1 MADFPFPCPI
11 LLSLAI
17 VVCSVGCQVI
27 QVQKVYF
34 YNIYVWNCIT
44 CKLYLF
50 MFYYKSFKLNLEWI
64 FSWIEIWMK
73 RICWQPT
80 PSNDVY
86 FYFCRFCS
94 YFKKVFS
101 WFLFLRCISSL
112 FYRKGDL
119 LFFFIHH
126 NCFFRENKG
135 SANLS
140 QTLAL
145 NKMIRT
151 HH

>member
-1 MADFPFPCPI
+1 MAAFPFPCPI

-17 VVCSVGCQVI
+17 VVCSVGCQVT

-44 CKLYLF
+44 CKLYFF
-50 MFYYKSFKLNLEWI
+50 MLYYKSFKLILEWI

-86 FYFCRFCS
+86 FFFVDFFLIFKKFSHGS
-94 YFKKVFS
+94 YFALYFFS
-101 WFLFLRCISSL
+101 FLPERGSFVL
-112 FYRKGDL
+112 FYTPKL
-119 LFFFIHH
+119 LFSRKQGFCYFVS
-126 NCFFRENKG
+126 NFG
-135 SANLS
+135 A
-140 QTLAL
+140 
-145 NKMIRT
+145 
-151 HH
+151 